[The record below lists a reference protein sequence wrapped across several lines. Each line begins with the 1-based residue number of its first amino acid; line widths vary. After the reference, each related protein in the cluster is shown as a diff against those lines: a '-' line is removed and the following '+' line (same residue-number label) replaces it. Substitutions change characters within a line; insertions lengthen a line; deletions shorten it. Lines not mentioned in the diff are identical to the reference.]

1 VATLHGRTLW
11 LSRSYCCG
19 HALIVVLFFAR
30 FAIFLNM
37 LQLRMLSGE
46 AVTSIPVEEIQD
58 VKGLKQRLSDLHGL
72 PPRFRQRVFFHG
84 EPLKDDMTLDSPM
97 NLDLVLL
104 TFADVSQ
111 RQVDELAA
119 AALQGS
125 LSEVESLMQLPQD
138 PDLIVFGQQPALTIA
153 SFQGYV
159 EVVRLLLE

>member
-1 VATLHGRTLW
+1 
-11 LSRSYCCG
+11 
-19 HALIVVLFFAR
+19 
-30 FAIFLNM
+30 M

-125 LSEVESLMQLPQD
+125 LSEVANLETVYSENLCKPQPTLRSIAGILVLLPLTSLGFRVQGLGFRD
-138 PDLIVFGQQPALTIA
+138 PT
-153 SFQGYV
+153 
-159 EVVRLLLE
+159 